1 MNLSRRR
8 HLSALLGLLAARPG
22 LTAAAPPSGELER
35 AARAEGRV
43 VSGGMPDFWA
53 NWRATWSDLQH
64 RHGLVH
70 EDFNTSSGEAI
81 ARMQSEG
88 REATLDIVDL
98 GFEFA
103 GLAKAAGLTRPHKP
117 ATWEQIPDWAK
128 DPEGHWALAYTG
140 TIAFVVNTKLAPRPP
155 RSWKALFEDKS
166 LRVMSGEVGPTAQAN
181 AAVLAA
187 AQALGGSET
196 RLEPALARFAD
207 LAARGRLLNINAGVA
222 RMKANLAEVYL
233 MWDFNALSFRHRL
246 ANAADFE
253 VLIPA
258 DGSVQSG
265 YAPVLNR
272 HAPHPH
278 AAQLAREYIFSDAG
292 QLNLARGNARPIRI
306 DHLDLPAAVR
316 SRLVDSKQYRNA
328 RALQPVV
335 WAREVKKLGLAWQ
348 RDVLRN
354 TG

>member
-1 MNLSRRR
+1 MNLSRRH

-22 LTAAAPPSGELER
+22 LAAGALSGELER

-64 RHGLVH
+64 RYGLVH
-70 EDFNTSSGEAI
+70 EDFNTSSGGAI

-103 GLAKAAGLTRPHKP
+103 GMAKAAGLTRPHKP
-117 ATWEQIPDWAK
+117 ATWAQIPDWAK
-128 DPEGHWALAYTG
+128 DPDGHWALAYTG
-140 TIAFVVNTKLAPRPP
+140 TIAFVVNTRLVARTP
-155 RSWKALFEDKS
+155 RSWKDLFEDKA
-166 LRVMSGEVGPTAQAN
+166 LRVLTGEVGPTAQAN
-181 AAVLAA
+181 AVVLAA
-187 AQALGGSET
+187 AMALGGGET
-196 RLEPALARFAD
+196 RLDPALGRFAD
-207 LAARGRLLNINAGVA
+207 LAARGRLVNKNPGVA

-258 DGSVQSG
+258 DGSVLSG

-272 HAPHPH
+272 YAPHPN
-278 AAQLAREYIFSDAG
+278 AAQLAREYIFGDAG

-306 DHLDLPAAVR
+306 DQLDLPAAVR
-316 SRLVDSKQYRNA
+316 SRLVDGAQYRNA
-328 RALQPVV
+328 RALQPAV
-335 WAREVKKLGLAWQ
+335 WAREAKKLDQVWQ
-348 RDVLRN
+348 KDVLRKP
-354 TG
+354 G

>member
-1 MNLSRRR
+1 MNLSRRH

-22 LTAAAPPSGELER
+22 LAAGTAPGELEK

-64 RHGLVH
+64 RYGLAH
-70 EDFNTSSGEAI
+70 QDFNGSSGEMLTRLQA
-81 ARMQSEG
+81 EG

-103 GLAKAAGLTRPHKP
+103 GLAKASGLTRAHKP
-117 ATWEQIPDWAK
+117 APWEQLPDWAR

-140 TIAFVVNTKLAPRPP
+140 TIAFAVNTRLAARAP
-155 RSWKALFEDKS
+155 RSWKDLFEDKS
-166 LRVMSGEVGPTAQAN
+166 LRVMTGEVGPTAQAN
-181 AAVLAA
+181 AVVLAA
-187 AQALGGSET
+187 AVALGGSET
-196 RLEPALARFAD
+196 RLDPALARFAE
-207 LAARGRLLNINAGVA
+207 LAARGRLVNMNPGVA
-222 RMKANLAEVYL
+222 RMKANVADVYL

-258 DGSVQSG
+258 DGSVLSG

-272 HAPHPH
+272 YAPHPH
-278 AAQLAREYIFSDAG
+278 AAQLTREYIFSDAG

-306 DHLDLPAAVR
+306 DQLDLPAAVR
-316 SRLVDSKQYRNA
+316 RRLVDSAQYRNA
-328 RALQPVV
+328 RALQPAV
-335 WAREVKKLGLAWQ
+335 WAREAKKLDQVWQ
-348 RDVLRN
+348 KDVLRKP
-354 TG
+354 G